1 MEQALATASP
11 ATPWVGRPAHM
22 TLVNEERLLVKRA
35 QRGDIRAF
43 EAIYR
48 AHIDHLYGLCLR
60 MTASRSEAED
70 CAQEAFI
77 QAWSKI
83 NSFRSDSALGTWLH
97 RIAVN
102 VVLGRI
108 RKAHREAERIQAVA
122 VVSEDRPIEPDS
134 SNLEDLAKAI
144 DELPDGARHVFVLSA
159 VYGYSHSETS
169 EMLGIAE
176 GTSKA
181 QLFRARALLAEQ
193 LT

>member
-1 MEQALATASP
+1 LEDALVAVPSATASI
-11 ATPWVGRPAHM
+11 GRLPHM
-22 TLVNEERLLVKRA
+22 TVVSDERLLVKRA
-35 QRGDIRAF
+35 QKGDVKAF
-43 EAIYR
+43 EALYR
-48 AHIDHLYGLCLR
+48 AHINHVYGLCLR
-60 MTASRSEAED
+60 MTARRSEAED

-83 NSFRSDSALGTWLH
+83 DSFRSDSAIGTWLH

-108 RKAHREAERIQAVA
+108 RAARREEERMQAVA
-122 VVSEDRPIEPDS
+122 AVAEDRPIEPDS
-134 SNLEDLAKAI
+134 SKLEDLAKAI
-144 DELPDGARHVFVLSA
+144 DTLPDGARHVFVLTA
-159 VYGYSHSETS
+159 VFGYSHSETS

-181 QLFRARALLAEQ
+181 QLFRARSLLAEQ